1 MKEFFK
7 KLWEKV
13 KAWAVKTAWPWI
25 KKSWV
30 QVVNVLV
37 VLYAYGKLDDAA
49 AAFKTLGD
57 VSSEK
62 MAAFASALVGLW
74 AFVLLVYWIFW
85 KLLGVDKIFYG
96 WLEQRKRKKQT
107 PK

>member
-13 KAWAVKTAWPWI
+13 KTWAVKTAWPWI

-49 AAFKTLGD
+49 TAFKTLGD
-57 VSSEK
+57 IQSEK
-62 MAAFASALVGLW
+62 MVALASALVGLW
-74 AFVLLVYWIFW
+74 AFILLVYWFVW
-85 KLLGVDKIFYG
+85 KLLGFDKVFYG
-96 WLEQRKRKKQT
+96 WLEERKRKKQT